1 MTDQLTKI
9 AEEFTEKIWREDN
22 DVIGPATIKRNIK
35 KALLRAVELERERL
49 KPWLYHKPGCETV
62 TGGHHGTELIG
73 CTCELKDTL
82 DELQKGQ
89 Q

>member
-1 MTDQLTKI
+1 MTDQLNKL
-9 AEEFTEKIWREDN
+9 ADDAASKLA
-22 DVIGPATIKRNIK
+22 DVLPRDR
-35 KALLRAVELERERL
+35 KAFLLHTLLRAVELERERL